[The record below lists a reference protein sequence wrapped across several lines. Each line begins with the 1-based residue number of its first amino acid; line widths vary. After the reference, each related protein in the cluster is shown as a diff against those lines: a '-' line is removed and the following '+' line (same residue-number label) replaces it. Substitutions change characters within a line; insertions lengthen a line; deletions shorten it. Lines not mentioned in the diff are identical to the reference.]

1 MVERVIKPVTK
12 EGRVTIPKE
21 LREEYN
27 IKDYV
32 EIIKT
37 KEGLLIKAL

>member
-1 MVERVIKPVTK
+1 MAERVIKSVTK

-21 LREEYN
+21 LREEYS

-32 EIIKT
+32 EIVKI